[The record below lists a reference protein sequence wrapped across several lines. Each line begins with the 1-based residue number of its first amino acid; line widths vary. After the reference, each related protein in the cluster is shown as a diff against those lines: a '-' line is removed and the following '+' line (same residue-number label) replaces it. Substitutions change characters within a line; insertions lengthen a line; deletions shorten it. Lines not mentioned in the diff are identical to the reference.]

1 VRVRGILGF
10 EFVEI
15 VVARYSITFMNFNY
29 SILVGT
35 YHSSEYLGQ
44 DPPLL
49 EVEMLSCKFN

>member
-15 VVARYSITFMNFNY
+15 VVARYSITFMNFNN
-29 SILVGT
+29 SILVST
-35 YHSSEYLGQ
+35 FHSSEYFGQ
-44 DPPLL
+44 DTPLL